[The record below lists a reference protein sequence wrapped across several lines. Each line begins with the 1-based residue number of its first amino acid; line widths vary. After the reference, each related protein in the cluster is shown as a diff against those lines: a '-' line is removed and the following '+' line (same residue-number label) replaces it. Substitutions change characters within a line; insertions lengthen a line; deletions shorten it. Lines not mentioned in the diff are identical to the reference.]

1 MSKRKTLQR
10 RAMTKLVKAV
20 SKLTPEQI
28 ADVKRILSQQPATT
42 TAIIETSTLQGEQTV
57 IETNQR

>member
-20 SKLTPEQI
+20 SKLTSEQI
-28 ADVKRILSQQPATT
+28 ADVKRILSQQLATT
-42 TAIIETSTLQGEQTV
+42 TAIIETSTLQGEQNV